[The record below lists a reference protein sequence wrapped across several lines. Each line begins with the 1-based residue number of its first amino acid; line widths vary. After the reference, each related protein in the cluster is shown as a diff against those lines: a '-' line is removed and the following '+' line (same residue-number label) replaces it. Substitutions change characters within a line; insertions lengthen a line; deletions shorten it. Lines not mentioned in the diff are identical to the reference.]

1 MMTTISFARRHAQPP
16 THEVVG
22 FGDLDLIYGVPRPLQ
37 LRTILVLA
45 LWIGALSVAG
55 AMEWPWL
62 WRGIV
67 VVDLFAAS
75 VVFGLAACRQWIIN
89 APSPQQ
95 IHN

>member
-1 MMTTISFARRHAQPP
+1 MITTITLAQGRARPI
-16 THEVVG
+16 HEVAG
-22 FGDLDLIYGVPRPLQ
+22 FGDLDLNYRVPRPLQ

-45 LWIGALSVAG
+45 LWIGAISVAG
-55 AMEWPWL
+55 AMEWPWF

-89 APSPQQ
+89 APRPRQFIS
-95 IHN
+95 